1 MNFPFFARIIA
12 SLGIFIIPIYVS
24 LNLPLTLTE
33 KIFIWIISV
42 ILSILIVYN
51 LIINENKSKLI
62 LLTQIVKQ
70 NILEI
75 QSPQFSISD
84 FDRSGTLKQFFKND
98 HKFEKE
104 GKYLDLI
111 NQYKK
116 YLLTSD
122 LKIEDK
128 VDINIIIGNCYY
140 FLNDFSEAKKIYT
153 IAKRISRHIK
163 DTNTRLRRQAAIYDC
178 IGLIYQNQAQFK
190 KAIRFHEEA
199 AERFKKLKHD
209 INLAISLNNLGQIH
223 YELGNTQLALDCF
236 ERVLK
241 IFQVYGTKV
250 EMGITMN
257 KLGSIYCEIGDF
269 QKGLDYK
276 ENSLK
281 ILKKF
286 TIMSFYSHYAL
297 LKYSKIGQIYKER
310 KENYLAITYFKKTL
324 KKANKLQKIETA
336 YVYLSIGNTYLNL
349 RNYAEALNYYQ
360 KALDIFKKI
369 GHKIGTAKILNKIG
383 NIYLNKKNYAEA
395 SNYYQVAL
403 DIFTAVGHKLGS
415 IEVLNNMGLL
425 FLRLKKID
433 ETLENYEKALN
444 ICKEI
449 GLSRK
454 QALIYKY
461 IGDVYSTLEKKYN
474 FALDNYKNALQL
486 DEENN
491 IVLRVALDYKYIG
504 NTYLRME
511 QCKNAKNYYNEAFK
525 IYDKDK
531 DHINS
536 YYFAEILFGIG
547 KCNYNLGIFNE
558 SINFFM
564 KVYKIC
570 KKNKNKKYEI
580 LRAKSIVYLGAICHE
595 RSLYNYAI
603 DWLTDAL
610 AIYKKYNDYSGMIN
624 VFNALGN
631 DYICLKKYEDAIKY
645 LRNSNRLIIKYN
657 NLDNRKNKIW
667 FYIYMHYLNL
677 TLKRYRKS
685 LYYVKK
691 ALIICKT
698 LKNKQLEGIVFWN
711 LAEVY
716 RKLNEI
722 DKSLEFAKKAL
733 IIYKRLDL
741 KTSIVRGF
749 KAIGNCYY
757 KKKYYD
763 KAIINYADAL
773 EIYGQLKNIIQ
784 IAECLKWIGFS
795 YYHLEQYELAITY
808 FKEAI
813 DSCKQSGQDEKIAEC
828 LKWIGFSYYHL
839 EQYELAITYFKEAI
853 DSCKQ
858 SGQDKKIAECLKW
871 VINSYYHLNQFKL
884 AILNYKNYK
893 EALEIS
899 NRIENI
905 EVNLYFIIGICYLHL
920 KKRKET
926 IFYLREFVKNSSDYN
941 EAKQKIVKNIKKDN
955 LLFKEIFQNK

>member
-1 MNFPFFARIIA
+1 MNFPFFARIVA
-12 SLGIFIIPIYVS
+12 SLGVFIIPLYIS
-24 LNLPLTLTE
+24 LNSSLTLTG
-33 KIFIWIISV
+33 KILIWIISV
-42 ILSILIVYN
+42 IISIFIVYSLINESKRN
-51 LIINENKSKLI
+51 LILSK
-62 LLTQIVKQ
+62 QIVNQ
-70 NILEI
+70 DILEI
-75 QSPQFSISD
+75 QVPQFSISD

-98 HKFEKE
+98 HEYEKE

-140 FLNDFSEAKKIYT
+140 FLSDFSEAKKIYT

-163 DTNTRLRRQAAIYDC
+163 DNDNRLRRQAVIYDC

-199 AERFKKLKHD
+199 AERFKKLNLD

-281 ILKKF
+281 ILKKY
-286 TIMSFYSHYAL
+286 TIMSFYLHYAL

-336 YVYLSIGNTYLNL
+336 YVYLLIGNTYLNL
-349 RNYAEALNYYQ
+349 RNYTETLNYYQ

-369 GHKIGTAKILNKIG
+369 GHKIGTAKILNNIG

-403 DIFTAVGHKLGS
+403 DIFTAVGYKLGS
-415 IEVLNNMGLL
+415 IEVLNNLGLL
-425 FLRLKKID
+425 FLRLKKI
-433 ETLENYEKALN
+433 EEALENFEKALN

-461 IGDVYSTLEKKYN
+461 IGDAYYSLEKKYN

-486 DEENN
+486 DEENS
-491 IVLRVALDYKYIG
+491 IVLRMALDYKYIG

-511 QCKNAKNYYNEAFK
+511 QYKNAKKYYNKALE

-531 DHINS
+531 DYINS
-536 YYFAEILFGIG
+536 YYFAEILLGIG
-547 KCNYNLGIFNE
+547 KCDYNLGIFNE

-564 KVYKIC
+564 KVYEIC
-570 KKNKNKKYEI
+570 KKIKNKKYDL
-580 LRAKSIVYLGAICHE
+580 LRARSVEYLGHICHE
-595 RSLYNYAI
+595 RNLYNDGIA
-603 DWLTDAL
+603 WQKDAL
-610 AIYKKYNDYSGMIN
+610 EIYKKYNNYSNMIPA
-624 VFNALGN
+624 FNNLGN
-631 DYICLKKYEDAIKY
+631 NCICLGKYKDAIEY
-645 LRNSNRLIIKYN
+645 LRNSNRLMIKYN
-657 NLDNRKNKIW
+657 NNLDNQINKIW
-667 FYIYMHYLNL
+667 FYFYMNDLNFNL
-677 TLKRYRKS
+677 RKYKKS
-685 LYYVKK
+685 LYYVNK

-698 LKNKQLEGIVFWN
+698 LKQKSLEGLLFWS
-711 LAEVY
+711 LGKIY
-716 RKLNEI
+716 RKLDEI

-733 IIYKRLDL
+733 IIYKRLDM
-741 KTSIVRGF
+741 KINMVRAF
-749 KAIGNCYY
+749 NTIGSCYY

-763 KAIINYADAL
+763 KAMINYENAL
-773 EIYGQLKNIIQ
+773 EIYKQLKNI
-784 IAECLKWIGFS
+784 K
-795 YYHLEQYELAITY
+795 
-808 FKEAI
+808 
-813 DSCKQSGQDEKIAEC
+813 KIAEC
-828 LKWIGFSYYHL
+828 LKWIGYSYYYL
-839 EQYELAITYFKEAI
+839 KQYELAIAYFKEAI
-853 DSCKQ
+853 ENYKY
-858 SGQDKKIAECLKW
+858 SGQDKKITECLER

-920 KKRKET
+920 KKRKKT
-926 IFYLREFVKNSSDYN
+926 IFYLREFIKNSSNYN
-941 EAKQKIVKNIKKDN
+941 EAKQKIEKNVKKDD
-955 LLFKEIFQNK
+955 LFFKEIFQNK